1 MAETDDAARGVVE
14 CRREEVSV
22 IAVDVIVFLNVCL
35 WKAAGNV
42 WMSNL

>member
-1 MAETDDAARGVVE
+1 MKR
-14 CRREEVSV
+14 SPV
-22 IAVDVIVFLNVCL
+22 IAVDGIVFLNLCL